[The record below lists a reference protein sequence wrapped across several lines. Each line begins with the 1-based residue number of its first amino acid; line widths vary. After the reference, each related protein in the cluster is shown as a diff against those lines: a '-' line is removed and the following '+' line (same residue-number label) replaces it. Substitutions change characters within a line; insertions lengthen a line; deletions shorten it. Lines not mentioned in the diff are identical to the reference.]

1 MAVIAESE
9 NAVESSVAVLELIAR
24 RWSPKDFSERPVEPE
39 KLASLFEAA
48 RTAPSSYNEQPW
60 RFIVATR
67 DDAVAFERL
76 LSTLAAPNAAWA
88 KHAPVL
94 ILSVAKLD
102 FTRNGQPNRHAFH
115 DVGQAAAYLTLQATS
130 LGLSVHQMGGFDG
143 ERAARLL
150 NIPSGYA
157 PVAVMAVGYRE
168 ASRDT
173 TSAALQRS
181 RRAVEELVFS
191 GTWGESSN
199 IF

>member
-67 DDAVAFERL
+67 DDAAAFERL

>member
-67 DDAVAFERL
+67 DDAAAFERL

-173 TSAALQRS
+173 RSAALQRS

>member
-1 MAVIAESE
+1 
-9 NAVESSVAVLELIAR
+9 VAVHELIAR
-24 RWSPKDFSERPVEPE
+24 RWSPKDFSERRVEPE

-67 DDAVAFERL
+67 DDAAAFDHL

-88 KHAPVL
+88 KRAPVL

-115 DVGQAAAYLTLQATS
+115 DVGQSVAYLTLQATS
-130 LGLSVHQMGGFDG
+130 LGLYVHQMGGFDG
-143 ERAARLL
+143 ERAAQLL